1 MRAPEGDS
9 LHSCDGLGELRALL
23 GGPATTL
30 YDSRGLMIS
39 SSLMVGK
46 RTSFAPEILL
56 PLERAPGRRPRTQ
69 IEERLRTAIRAG
81 TLSPGTALPSTRL
94 LAGDLGLS
102 RGVVVEA
109 YAQLV
114 AEGYLE
120 ARGGSVTR
128 VAAHAR
134 QGASVGADAKEA
146 VRPRY
151 NFRPGAPDPSLF
163 PRGEWIASV
172 RAALR
177 DAPDAAL
184 GYGDARGPA
193 PLRTA
198 LAGYLGRVRV
208 VADSERIVICT
219 GFTQGLVLLGHVLR
233 ALGMDCVAVEDP
245 SHPEQRLLIEHAGMR
260 TIPVAVDGD
269 GIRVDELVRGE
280 ARAVLVTPAHQF
292 PLGVVLA
299 PARRAALLAWARDRK
314 ALVLEDDYD
323 AEYRYDRAP
332 IGALQGVAPE
342 QVLYAGSAS
351 KMLAPAL
358 RLGWLVLPAGLVD
371 AVAAI
376 KYRSDLGS
384 PAIEGLAFAHFLGSG
399 GLDRHLRRVRPRYRA
414 RRDALVAA
422 LGRHIPA
429 ARVRG
434 IAAGLHALVELP
446 AGCDERALV
455 AEAARHGIGIYGVS
469 TYHASGIAA
478 QPALVLGYAALPEPA
493 IEAGIAELGRL
504 ISAG

>member
-1 MRAPEGDS
+1 MG
-9 LHSCDGLGELRALL
+9 
-23 GGPATTL
+23 
-30 YDSRGLMIS
+30 
-39 SSLMVGK
+39 GK
-46 RTSFAPEILL
+46 RTTFVPEILL
-56 PLERAPGRRPRTQ
+56 PLERAPGRLLRTQ
-69 IEERLRTAIRAG
+69 LEERLRTAIRTG
-81 TLSPGTALPSTRL
+81 TLSPGTVLPSTRL

-109 YAQLV
+109 FAQLV

-128 VAAHAR
+128 VAAQAR
-134 QGASVGADAKEA
+134 QSAGVDAVATEA
-146 VRPRY
+146 VRLRY
-151 NFRPGAPDPSLF
+151 NFRPGVPDLSLF
-163 PRGEWIASV
+163 PRGDWIASV

-198 LAGYLGRVRV
+198 LARYLGRVRGV
-208 VADSERIVICT
+208 VADAERIVICT
-219 GFTQGLVLLGHVLR
+219 GFTQGLVLLSHALR
-233 ALGMDCVAVEDP
+233 AQGVDRVAVEDP
-245 SHPEQRLLIEHAGMR
+245 SHPEQRMLFEHAGIR
-260 TIPVAVDGD
+260 SIPIAVDGD
-269 GIRVDELVRGE
+269 GIRVDELARGE

-299 PARRAALLAWARDRK
+299 PARRAALLAWARDRE
-314 ALVLEDDYD
+314 ALVIEDDYD

-358 RLGWLVLPAGLVD
+358 RLGWLVLPAGLAD

-384 PAIEGLAFAHFLGSG
+384 PMIEGLAFAHFLESG
-399 GLDRHLRRVRPRYRA
+399 ALDRHLRRVRLRYRA
-414 RRDALVAA
+414 RRDTLVAA
-422 LGRHIPA
+422 LGQHIPA
-429 ARVRG
+429 ARIRG
-434 IAAGLHALVELP
+434 IAAGLHALVDLP
-446 AGCDERALV
+446 VGCDEQALV
-455 AEAARHGIGIYGVS
+455 VEAARQGIGIYGLS
-469 TYHASGIAA
+469 AYHAPGVAA
-478 QPALVLGYAALPEPA
+478 PPALVLGYAALPEPA

-504 ISAG
+504 ISAGFSAPNAP

>member
-1 MRAPEGDS
+1 MVRK
-9 LHSCDGLGELRALL
+9 R
-23 GGPATTL
+23 TTL
-30 YDSRGLMIS
+30 
-39 SSLMVGK
+39 
-46 RTSFAPEILL
+46 APEILL
-56 PLERAPGRRPRTQ
+56 PLERAPGWLLREQ
-69 IEERLRTAIRAG
+69 LEERLRTAVRSG
-81 TLSPGTALPSTRL
+81 TLAPGMMLPSSRL

-120 ARGGSVTR
+120 ARGGSATR

-134 QGASVGADAKEA
+134 QEAGAEEAGAEA
-146 VRPRY
+146 VRLRY
-151 NFRPGAPDPSLF
+151 NFRPGVPDLSLF
-163 PRGEWIASV
+163 PRSEWVTSV

-177 DAPDAAL
+177 AAPDAAL

-193 PLRTA
+193 PLRSA
-198 LAGYLGRVRV
+198 LSAYLGRVRGV
-208 VADSERIVICT
+208 VAHPERLVICT
-219 GFTQGLVLLGHVLR
+219 GFTQGLVLLGHALR
-233 ALGMDCVAVEDP
+233 AMGIDRVAVEDP
-245 SHPEQRLLIEHAGMR
+245 SHPEQRMLIEHAGLR
-260 TIPVAVDGD
+260 TIPVPVDGD
-269 GIRVDELVRGE
+269 GIRVDALARCE
-280 ARAVLVTPAHQF
+280 ARAALVTPAHQF

-299 PARRAALLAWARDRK
+299 PARRAALLTWARERD
-314 ALVLEDDYD
+314 AFVIEDDYD

-342 QVLYAGSAS
+342 HVLYAGSAS

-358 RLGWLVLPAGLVD
+358 RIGWLALPAGLTD
-371 AVAAI
+371 AVAAA

-384 PAIEGLAFAHFLGSG
+384 PVIEGLAFAHFLESG
-399 GLDRHLRRVRPRYRA
+399 ALDRHLRRVRLRYRA
-414 RRDALVAA
+414 RRDALLAA
-422 LGRHIPA
+422 LRRHIPA

-446 AGCDERALV
+446 AGCDEQALV

-469 TYHASGIAA
+469 AYHAPGATV
-478 QPALVLGYAALPEPA
+478 QPALVLGYAALAEPA

-504 ISAG
+504 ISAGLSAHRVQTRATTSPHPDSVVDAP